1 MKQIN
6 HNLVVGFEKKIIH
19 DIFFYVQVLSKN
31 HCFAYS
37 SIVKKS
43 IHLSSLFVK
52 KEKKRKGQKYFLRFS
67 TLIKKLS

>member
-1 MKQIN
+1 VKQIN

-52 KEKKRKGQKYFLRFS
+52 KKRKEKVKNTFYVLA
-67 TLIKKLS
+67 L

>member
-1 MKQIN
+1 VKQIN

-43 IHLSSLFVK
+43 IHLSSLFVN
-52 KEKKRKGQKYFLRFS
+52 KKRKEKVKNTFYVLA
-67 TLIKKLS
+67 L